1 MKIEKIKM
9 IEEPKEEILLSNE
22 AMEDLLGGINC
33 GILGYGE
40 CEVYDT
46 MACGQGTAA
55 DIKCNRYIIG
65 K

>member
-33 GILGYGE
+33 GILGYGK
-40 CEVYDT
+40 CNVYNT
-46 MACGQGTAA
+46 LACGQGSES
-55 DIKCNRYIIG
+55 DIKCGQDVIQ
-65 K
+65 